1 MGAAHFGTLYLREI
15 ETPSWS
21 EFANGEN
28 TEQVSRLLGLEM
40 RVYSIK

>member
-21 EFANGEN
+21 EFANDEN
-28 TEQVSRLLGLEM
+28 TYRAVQQTTGFRNESVFN
-40 RVYSIK
+40 